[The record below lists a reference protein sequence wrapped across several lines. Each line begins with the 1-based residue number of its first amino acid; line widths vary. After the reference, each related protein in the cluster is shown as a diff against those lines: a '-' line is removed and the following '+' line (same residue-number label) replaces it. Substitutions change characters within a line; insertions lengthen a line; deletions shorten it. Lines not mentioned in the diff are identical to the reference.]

1 MEILWREI
9 GTQIV
14 GFILAVW
21 ILRKFAWKP
30 ILSLLDER
38 RHKISDSYRDIEEK
52 KAEALA
58 EKARYEEKLKN
69 IDVEARAKIQEAIR
83 EGNEA
88 AARIRDQAQ
97 EERRKRLER
106 AEEEVA
112 SAIDSA
118 RETTRQRTVDLALK
132 AAEKVLRETLDD
144 ERHRRLVT
152 EYVEQVE
159 KASS

>member
-14 GFILAVW
+14 GFLIAVW

-30 ILSLLDER
+30 ILGLLDER
-38 RHKISDSYRDIEEK
+38 RHKISDSYRDIDEK
-52 KAEALA
+52 REEALA

-97 EERRKRLER
+97 EERRKRLAR

-118 RETTRQRTVDLALK
+118 RETTRQHTVDLALK
-132 AAEKVLRETLDD
+132 AAEKVLRERLDD
-144 ERHRRLVT
+144 ESHRRLVT

>member
-14 GFILAVW
+14 GFLIAVW
-21 ILRKFAWKP
+21 ILRRFAWKP
-30 ILSLLDER
+30 ILGLLDER
-38 RHKISDSYRDIEEK
+38 RHKIRDSYRDIDEK
-52 KAEALA
+52 REEALA
-58 EKARYEEKLKN
+58 EKARYEEKLRD
-69 IDVEARAKIQEAIR
+69 IDVEARARIQEAIR

-88 AARIRDQAQ
+88 ATRIRDQAQ

-112 SAIDSA
+112 SAVQSA
-118 RETTRQRTVDLALK
+118 REDMRQRTVDLALK
-132 AAEKVLRETLDD
+132 AAEKVLREELDE